1 MKLAAQSAADD
12 AELGALGDGVHRRR
26 RADLAEDEVARIVC
40 GGERRPAKDGSNVE
54 IDADVSE
61 EALLVTPGTLT
72 EEALLDAHPDGD
84 TRLVR
89 RGAVDQLAQFAHCHD
104 SLNDFAGLWPPAVGF
119 PRPLLRALAQLPGN
133 VPR

>member
-61 EALLVTPGTLT
+61 EALL
-72 EEALLDAHPDGD
+72 DAHPDGD